1 MRLRSQD
8 DNVKGISL
16 QVGQPTTQQLASS
29 LGAAV
34 RGAERRGLCTGAQN
48 DLKCLDP
55 TGPST
60 EDFGEPVLKK
70 ERKGRC
76 LSSGSPG

>member
-1 MRLRSQD
+1 M
-8 DNVKGISL
+8 KGISL

-34 RGAERRGLCTGAQN
+34 RGAERRRGLCMGTQN

>member
-1 MRLRSQD
+1 M
-8 DNVKGISL
+8 G
-16 QVGQPTTQQLASS
+16 T
-29 LGAAV
+29 
-34 RGAERRGLCTGAQN
+34 QN